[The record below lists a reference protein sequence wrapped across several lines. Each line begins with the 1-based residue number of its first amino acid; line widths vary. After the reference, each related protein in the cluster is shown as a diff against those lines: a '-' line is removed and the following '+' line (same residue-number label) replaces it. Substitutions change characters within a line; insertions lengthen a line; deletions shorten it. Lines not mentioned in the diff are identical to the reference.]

1 MPDQYH
7 HGVRVLEISEGTR
20 TIRTVATA
28 IIGLVATAP
37 EALTGLAANATI
49 RTIADNA
56 DIVYTALEPGSAGN
70 SIRVS
75 YVLPASS
82 SAALS
87 VGVSGKDITVSLAT
101 DIEGAMISTAL
112 EVMAAIEAS
121 TEATALV
128 SVALDSGSNGTGLVN
143 ASGWEKLSGGENE
156 AFPLNTPVLVTNVF
170 DAIGNAGTTGTLPA
184 ALDAIADQA
193 SAIVVVV
200 RVEVGAD
207 ESETTAN
214 VIGTVTPQGKK
225 TGLKALLAAEQ
236 NLGVKPR
243 IIGAPGL
250 DTQAVTSEAVAIAQ
264 KLRAFVYAS
273 CHGCEVIEDAILY
286 RNAFGARELMLI
298 WPDFVAFDVNT
309 ASSSTAFA
317 VARAMGL
324 RAKIDQQVGW
334 HKTLSNVA
342 VNGVTGIN
350 KDVHWDLQDPNTDA
364 GLLNANEVTTL
375 IQRDGFR
382 FWGSRTCSADPLF
395 QFENYT
401 RTAQILADTIA
412 EAHMWAVD
420 KPMHPSLAKDIIE
433 GINAKFRELKALGLL
448 IDATAWFDAVANT
461 KDTLKAGK
469 LYIDYDYTPVPPLEN
484 LLLRQRITDQYLVDF
499 ASRVN
504 A

>member
-7 HGVRVLEISEGTR
+7 HGVRVVEINEGTR
-20 TIRTVATA
+20 PIRTIATA

-37 EALTGLAANATI
+37 GALAGVAAEATL
-49 RTIADNA
+49 RPIAENA
-56 DIVYTALEPGSAGN
+56 DIVFTAAAVGTDGN
-70 SIRVS
+70 SIRVRYIDPES
-75 YVLPASS
+75 AS
-82 SAALS
+82 ATLS
-87 VGVSGKDITVSLAT
+87 VSVTDQDITVSLAT
-101 DIEGAMISTAL
+101 DTEGAISSTAADI
-112 EVMAAIEAS
+112 VSAIGAS
-121 TEATALV
+121 PEATALV
-128 SVALDSGSNGTGLVN
+128 TAALDTGNDGTGIVN
-143 ASGWEKLSGGENE
+143 AIDWTVLAGGENE
-156 AFPLNTPVLVTNVF
+156 PFPLNTPVLIT
-170 DAIGNAGTTGTLPA
+170 DISGAIGDAGTTGTLPS
-184 ALDAIADQA
+184 ALDAIGDQA
-193 SAIVVVV
+193 NAPVVVV
-200 RVEVGAD
+200 RVEEGAD
-207 ESETTAN
+207 DSATEAN
-214 VIGTVTPQGKK
+214 VIGTTTPAGKK

-243 IIGAPGL
+243 ILGAPGL
-250 DTQAVTSEAVAIAQ
+250 DTENVTAEAVGIAQ

-273 CHGCEVIEDAILY
+273 CYGCANIEEAIMY
-286 RNAFGARELMLI
+286 RNGFGARELMLI

-309 ASSSTAFA
+309 ATSSTAHA
-317 VARAMGL
+317 VARAMGM

-412 EAHMWAVD
+412 EAHLWAVD
-420 KPMHPSLAKDIIE
+420 KPMHPSLAKDILE

-448 IDATAWFDAVANT
+448 IDANAWFDDQANT

-484 LLLRQRITDQYLVDF
+484 LLLRQRITDRYLVDF
-499 ASRVN
+499 AARVN
-504 A
+504 S